1 MELLPILFLG
11 LMMGVQHAFDP
22 DHVAAIVSLSTK
34 TKSLKQSLP
43 RGIVWGIGHTL
54 AILAIGLLVL
64 LFNIAIPES
73 FSLLFETMVGLALIA
88 LGVSIILEVV
98 KERIHTHAHIHGGVK
113 HAHFHSHEDAGTHDH
128 YHGSPALIKPLV
140 VGTLHGLAG
149 SAALML
155 LVLSATDSF
164 SSGFL
169 YIIIFGLGSIIGM
182 VIITSTVSLPFVI
195 TSDIYKNF
203 HQLIGISSAIIS
215 IVFGVFYIA
224 GLFF

>member
-11 LMMGVQHAFDP
+11 LMMGIQHAFDP

-73 FSLLFETMVGLALIA
+73 FSLLFEAMVGLALIA
-88 LGVSIILEVV
+88 LGISIILEVV
-98 KERIHTHAHIHGGVK
+98 KRRIHTHTHMHDGVK

-128 YHGSPALIKPLV
+128 YHGGQALIKPLA

-155 LVLSATDSF
+155 LVLSTIDSF
-164 SSGFL
+164 SSGVL
-169 YIIIFGLGSIIGM
+169 YIIIFGLGSMIGM
-182 VIITSTVSLPFVI
+182 AIITSAVSLPFVI
-195 TSDIYKNF
+195 TSSIHKNF
-203 HQLIGISSAIIS
+203 HQLLGMSSAVVS
-215 IVFGVFYIA
+215 IVFGVSYTA
-224 GLFF
+224 SLFF